1 MAHDHHHGESLR
13 DYFTEQ
19 LLTILVCGVF
29 GIAAIQMYVEK
40 KMEFLAPQFHP
51 WVLGGGI
58 SIIAMVILRAIVVW
72 REAGEYQAQAAH
84 VHGTDCGTD
93 HTHGPDCNHVHIPG
107 QEAHD
112 HDHG

>member
-58 SIIAMVILRAIVVW
+58 SIIAMVILRPIVAPTIRMVPIAITFIFQD
-72 REAGEYQAQAAH
+72 RK
-84 VHGTDCGTD
+84 
-93 HTHGPDCNHVHIPG
+93 HTTTITATATICLGSLPEC
-107 QEAHD
+107 
-112 HDHG
+112 